1 VISTERKDKRN
12 VVSLKRLWRIWA
24 KAMGQKAT
32 DHDGEADI
40 AAIIRTV
47 FWVVNLITCFFII
60 ANTIRHW

>member
-1 VISTERKDKRN
+1 MKSI
-12 VVSLKRLWRIWA
+12 KRLWKIWA
-24 KAMGQKAT
+24 KAMGPKVT

-47 FWVVNLITCFFII
+47 FWLINLITCFFII